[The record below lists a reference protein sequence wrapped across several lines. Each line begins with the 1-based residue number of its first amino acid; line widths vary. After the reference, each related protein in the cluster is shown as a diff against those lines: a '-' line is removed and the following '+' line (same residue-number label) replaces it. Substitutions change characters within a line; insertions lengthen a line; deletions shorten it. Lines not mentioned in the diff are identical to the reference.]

1 MIIKR
6 PFLFIALCALTALPL
21 SHVHAKDTQKPAAQ
35 ETEKA
40 REKIFNAKT
49 HTLDNG
55 LQIVVVENH
64 RAPVVTHMLWY
75 RVGSADEPRGKSG
88 IAHFLEHLLFK
99 GHSYPGLGTYEPG
112 EFSRIV
118 RALGGEDNA
127 FTSQDYTAYYQS
139 IAKEHLE
146 RMMTIEAARMRGLNA
161 PEEEIQSEN
170 KVIQEERRQRTDTKP
185 YAQLYEQL
193 NEALFP
199 NSLYGIPVIG
209 WMHEIQGLT
218 SKDIMDFYR
227 TFYAPNNAIL
237 VVSGD
242 VKAEDVF
249 DMALHT
255 YGILPPSEIPTRN
268 RIESP
273 SFIAQTEITLSHETV
288 QEPVMT
294 RMYRVPSYRQNE
306 TDSLALQVLEE
317 IMGGGS
323 TSRLY
328 KSLVVEQKLATN
340 VSFSYMGISWDDAKV
355 TISANM
361 TAPDKIDAVKNAI
374 DEELK
379 LLIKDGLS
387 DAELSDALTRLQ
399 AEAIYARDSL
409 SGPAM
414 IIGYNMITGSSL
426 DDIEYWPYK
435 IAQVTKEQIQAVAKT
450 YLNPDQPTT
459 TPPVTGLLLPKPATE
474 QSQGDVE

>member
-6 PFLFIALCALTALPL
+6 SFYLLAFCAFSAFPIN
-21 SHVHAKDTQKPAAQ
+21 HAYAQ
-35 ETEKA
+35 EAPEAVAPQEVK
-40 REKIFNAKT
+40 EKIFNAKT

-55 LQIVVVENH
+55 LQIVVIENH
-64 RAPVVTHMLWY
+64 RAPVVTHMVWY

-99 GHSYPGLGTYEPG
+99 GHAYPGLGEYAPG

-146 RMMTIEAARMRGLNA
+146 KMMTIEAARMRGLSV

-209 WMHEIQGLT
+209 WMHEIQALG

-227 TFYAPNNAIL
+227 TYYAPNNAIL

-242 VKAEDVF
+242 VKAENVF

-255 YGILPPSEIPTRN
+255 YGILPPSEIPERK
-268 RIESP
+268 RITSP
-273 SFIAQTEITLSHETV
+273 TFNAQTEITLSHATV
-288 QEPVMT
+288 QEPVLT
-294 RMYRVPSYRQNE
+294 KMYRVPSYRQNKQ
-306 TDSLALQVLEE
+306 DSLALQVLEE

-328 KSLVVEQKLATN
+328 KSLVIEKKLATN
-340 VSFSYMGISWDDAKV
+340 ISFSYMGISWDDAKLTV
-355 TISANM
+355 SANVSD
-361 TAPDKIDAVKNAI
+361 AEKIDALKTALN
-374 DEELK
+374 DELNI
-379 LLIKDGLS
+379 LIKDGVT
-387 DAELSDALTRLQ
+387 DEELSDALTRLQ
-399 AEAIYARDSL
+399 ADAIYARDSL

-426 DDIEYWPYK
+426 DDIEYWPYQ
-435 IAQVTKEQIQAVAKT
+435 IANVTKEQIQSVAET
-450 YLNPDQPTT
+450 YLNPKSPTA
-459 TPPVTGLLLPKPATE
+459 TPPVTGILLPENNDEIQK
-474 QSQGDVE
+474 GDAK